1 MDKARILQ
9 ILQGQ
14 NYPSL
19 PAHHPDGA
27 ASRHRR
33 TRIGSD
39 SEDAN
44 PLMFM
49 PPADRSRSSMSW
61 GLTEHPDGP
70 RISLCGPLL
79 AERDGLS
86 RSREN
91 ISASEWSITGTT
103 PRALD
108 GR

>member
-9 ILQGQ
+9 MLHGQ
-14 NYPSL
+14 NYPSA
-19 PAHHPDGA
+19 PARHPDGA

-39 SEDAN
+39 SEDSSIGDAT
-44 PLMFM
+44 PLMLM
-49 PPADRSRSSMSW
+49 PPADQSCSSISW
-61 GLTEHPDGP
+61 GLTEHPDGQ

-79 AERDGLS
+79 AERDELS

-91 ISASEWSITGTT
+91 ISASE
-103 PRALD
+103 
-108 GR
+108 